1 MSDDGRLEVDRVES
15 LSSWASGASGAS
27 GGGAFASRLLLA
39 FVYGLAGLAVDAGG
53 GGGGGGE
60 Q

>member
-1 MSDDGRLEVDRVES
+1 VSDDGRLEVDRVES
-15 LSSWASGASGAS
+15 LSSWASGAS